1 MVFRKIT
8 ALYLI
13 AVLLLPCFFTVRA
26 EENKDNIDGYYIYD
40 VRSYDPITD
49 GALLGAVITGVT
61 DRDALPED
69 ISIPDTLGGYPVK
82 EIGGKAFWGCNN
94 IRSVFIPNSIISIHP
109 NAFSYCSNLT
119 ALHADPDTTPRYTH
133 YSSKD
138 GVLFNKDQ
146 TVLTHY
152 PQGIQNA
159 KYTVPDGVT
168 RIGSYAF
175 FNQSYLTE
183 VDIPS
188 SVTVIAPHA
197 FEGAI
202 IQSVVL
208 PDNLTAIGENA
219 FTGAFI
225 QSVAIPA
232 KVEGIGSSAFSGCKD
247 LTSVTIADGVK
258 YIDSCAF
265 SDCSFENLFIPKSMV
280 TIDATAFSN
289 CWNLTAIE
297 VAENNPNYLS
307 RDGILFNK
315 AQTALIKYP
324 QNNAVKDYGVPDG
337 VTEILPDAFSGCENL
352 SSVKLPESV
361 TTIGEFAFLNCWSLT
376 AIEVA
381 ENNYNYLSRDGIL
394 FNKAQ
399 TALIKYPQNNAVKDY
414 GVPDGVTEILPYAF
428 SGCGNLS
435 SVKLPESVKTIGE
448 FAFLNC
454 WSLTALYIP
463 ESVTEIGKN
472 AFSGCNNLSFLRLP
486 VKFKDSASDLGLS
499 SVKDVSY
506 FCMVDYILQKE
517 NGVLSKLSRIRVDYG
532 DPLPVYKDLPTL
544 GKGFRYIYY
553 QLVYTSLSD
562 GSLVLRDK
570 QKLSS
575 NEVVTADRS
584 VLICKEAVQCTVT
597 LTEGDTVTEKNVWI
611 DSAISEFFTEEKG
624 YHYSYVLNG
633 ISCDNTAIITEENN
647 KLVITRT
654 PILHTVTFVGDYEG
668 TQTVPHNGYATV
680 PDAGEGYEYSFRRGS
695 FTLWDPSM
703 PITEDIT
710 VQVTRILK
718 TYTVTLIGDVRDEQ
732 RITAGRYI
740 DPPTQEGYEF
750 SYTVGGQAWD
760 PNTPITS
767 DLTVT
772 VTKRLKTY
780 IVTFIGDWKGTETV
794 AHGGQLTK
802 LPEIGATYIYQYTA
816 GGRAWDPA
824 SPITSDLTVRVTRV
838 ITAYTATFAGDYE
851 GTQIVA
857 KNTAI
862 QSPPIETGYVY
873 RYTDESN
880 RPWSPDTAVTRDI
893 TLTVKKLNDR
903 CEVLNIL
910 GCDNLSVDAEN
921 HTITATVYQKRLR
934 LTPVI
939 SAGAA
944 CVMKSANNETVYDS
958 NGDTDTAL
966 TLDYGVNEYALTVT
980 AESGKIAAYTLKI
993 TLEKVSDLGYMTALT
1008 YGRTIGF
1015 QPTKK
1020 IKGSPTIKARYSK
1033 DNNRWSYTD
1042 AEYNPDV
1049 NMIYVKNLESSTTYY
1064 FIIEADYGY
1073 EAPVCNTNTPI
1084 MVKTGLSDEC
1094 LILCANTPP
1103 STDVDHENGTVS
1115 GLWVQNIF
1123 STCDIDITV
1132 SDGATWEMFLSPDME
1147 TPAKSKTV
1155 ALEEGKTTNVYIRVT
1170 AEDRISTKTYTLPI
1184 YRWTKSDQ
1192 PKIGIENGLVCIT
1205 ARENSAIYYT
1215 VDGSYPTPGSK
1226 TTLLYTKPFLC
1237 ADRKTVKA
1245 IAKDRDRDEA
1255 SEPVGFEVRG
1265 AAKTAITSA
1274 VFSSASANQYSY
1286 EVYLETLEEI
1296 GLSGTLYIAAY
1307 DDRGVLTAIETVA
1320 VNTNQKDHLET
1331 GTLFPAAAPKKYTVY
1346 FCDAAL
1352 KPLTEKR

>member
-1 MVFRKIT
+1 MAYFRKIT

-13 AVLLLPCFFTVRA
+13 AALLLPCFFTVRA
-26 EENKDNIDGYYIYD
+26 EESKDNMDGYYIYD
-40 VRSYDPITD
+40 VRSYDPMAD

-82 EIGGKAFWGCNN
+82 EIDGNAFSDCSN
-94 IRSVFIPNSIISIHP
+94 IRSVFIPNSVISIHP
-109 NAFSYCSNLT
+109 NAFPWCYNLT
-119 ALHADPDTTPRYTH
+119 ALHADPDNTR

-138 GVLFNKDQ
+138 GVLFSKDQ

-152 PQGIQNA
+152 PQGIQND

-168 RIGSYAF
+168 KIGSYAF

-197 FEGAI
+197 FEGAF

-208 PDNLTAIGENA
+208 PANLTEIGENA

-225 QSVAIPA
+225 QSIAIPA
-232 KVEGIGSSAFSGCKD
+232 GVEVIGSSAFSDCKY

-258 YIDSCAF
+258 HIGPYAF
-265 SDCSFENLFIPKSMV
+265 SGSSLENLFIPKSVV
-280 TIDATAFSN
+280 TVDATVFSN

-337 VTEILPDAFSGCENL
+337 TTEVLPD
-352 SSVKLPESV
+352 
-361 TTIGEFAFLNCWSLT
+361 
-376 AIEVA
+376 
-381 ENNYNYLSRDGIL
+381 
-394 FNKAQ
+394 
-399 TALIKYPQNNAVKDY
+399 
-414 GVPDGVTEILPYAF
+414 AF

-435 SVKLPESVKTIGE
+435 SVKLPDSVKTIGE
-448 FAFLNC
+448 FAFASC
-454 WSLTALYIP
+454 WNLTALYIP
-463 ESVTEIGKN
+463 ESVTTIGEF
-472 AFSGCNNLSFLRLP
+472 AFSGCDSLSTLRLP
-486 VKFKDSASDLGLS
+486 VRFKDSASDLGLDS
-499 SVKDVSY
+499 IKDVSY

-544 GKGFRYIYY
+544 DKGFRYIYY
-553 QLVYTSLSD
+553 QPVYTSLSD

-575 NEVVTADRS
+575 NEVVTADCS

-633 ISCDNTAIITEENN
+633 ISCDNTAVITEENN
-647 KLVITRT
+647 ELVITRT
-654 PILHTVTFVGDYEG
+654 PVLHTVTFVGDYED

-718 TYTVTLIGDVRDEQ
+718 TYTVTLVGDVRDEQ
-732 RITAGRYI
+732 QITAGRYI

-780 IVTFIGDWKGTETV
+780 TVTLIGDWTGTETV
-794 AHGGQLTK
+794 AHGSQLTK
-802 LPEIGATYIYQYTA
+802 LPEMGATYIYQYTV

-824 SPITSDLTVRVTRV
+824 SPITSDLTVRVTRM
-838 ITAYTATFAGDYE
+838 ITAYTVTFVGDYE
-851 GTQIVA
+851 GTQIIA

-893 TLTVKKLNDR
+893 TLTAKKLNDR
-903 CEVLNIL
+903 CEVLNLL
-910 GCDNLSVDAEN
+910 GCDGVSVDAEN
-921 HTITATVYQKRLR
+921 HIITATVYQKKLR
-934 LTPVI
+934 MTPVI
-939 SAGAA
+939 SAGAS
-944 CVMKSANNETVYDS
+944 CIMKSANNETVYDS
-958 NGDTDTAL
+958 NGDIDAVL
-966 TLDYGVNEYALTVT
+966 TLDYGANEYTLTVT

-993 TLEKVSDLGYMTALT
+993 TLKKVSDLGYMTALT

-1192 PKIGIENGLVCIT
+1192 PKISIENGLVCIT

>member
-82 EIGGKAFWGCNN
+82 EIEGKAFLDCNN

-109 NAFSYCSNLT
+109 NAFFGCSNLI

-138 GVLFNKDQ
+138 GVLFSKDQ

-152 PQGIQNA
+152 PQGIQND

-168 RIGSYAF
+168 KIGSYAF

-232 KVEGIGSSAFSGCKD
+232 GVERIGSSAFSGCKY

-258 YIDSCAF
+258 YIDTYAF
-265 SDCSFENLFIPKSMV
+265 SDCSFENLFIPKSVV
-280 TIDATAFSN
+280 TVDATVFSN
-289 CWNLTAIE
+289 CWA
-297 VAENNPNYLS
+297 LS
-307 RDGILFNK
+307 
-315 AQTALIKYP
+315 
-324 QNNAVKDYGVPDG
+324 
-337 VTEILPDAFSGCENL
+337 
-352 SSVKLPESV
+352 
-361 TTIGEFAFLNCWSLT
+361 

-399 TALIKYPQNNAVKDY
+399 TALIKCPQNNAVKDY
-414 GVPDGVTEILPYAF
+414 GVPDGITEVLPYAF

-435 SVKLPESVKTIGE
+435 SVKLPDNVSTIGE
-448 FAFLNC
+448 FAFANC
-454 WSLTALYIP
+454 FNLTTLYIP

-472 AFSGCNNLSFLRLP
+472 AFSGCSNLSFLRLP

-553 QLVYTSLSD
+553 QPVYTSLSD

-633 ISCDNTAIITEENN
+633 VPCDNTAVITEENN

-654 PILHTVTFVGDYEG
+654 PVLHTVTFVGDYEG
-668 TQTVPHNGYATV
+668 MQTVPHNGYATV

-710 VQVTRILK
+710 VQVARILK

-851 GTQIVA
+851 GTQIVTKGA
-857 KNTAI
+857 AI

-966 TLDYGVNEYALTVT
+966 TLDYGVNEYTLTVT

-1015 QPTKK
+1015 QPTKR
-1020 IKGSPTIKARYSK
+1020 IKGSPIIKARYSK

-1094 LILCANTPP
+1094 LILRANTPP
-1103 STDVDHENGTVS
+1103 SADVDHENGTVS

-1132 SDGATWEMFLSPDME
+1132 SDDATWEMFLSPDME

-1192 PKIGIENGLVCIT
+1192 PKISIENGLVCIT

-1331 GTLFPAAAPKKYTVY
+1331 GTLFPTAAPKKYTVY

>member
-1 MVFRKIT
+1 MAYFRKIT

-13 AVLLLPCFFTVRA
+13 AALLLPCFFTVRA
-26 EENKDNIDGYYIYD
+26 EESKDNMDGYYIYD
-40 VRSYDPITD
+40 VRSYDPMAD

-82 EIGGKAFWGCNN
+82 EIEGNAFSDCSN
-94 IRSVFIPNSIISIHP
+94 IRSVFIPNSVISIHP
-109 NAFSYCSNLT
+109 NAFPWCYNLT
-119 ALHADPDTTPRYTH
+119 ALHADPDNTR

-138 GVLFNKDQ
+138 GVLFSKDQ

-152 PQGIQNA
+152 PQGIQND

-168 RIGSYAF
+168 KIGSYAF

-197 FEGAI
+197 FEGAF

-208 PDNLTAIGENA
+208 PANLTEIGENA

-225 QSVAIPA
+225 QSIAIPA
-232 KVEGIGSSAFSGCKD
+232 GVEVIGSSAFSDCKY

-258 YIDSCAF
+258 HIGPYAF
-265 SDCSFENLFIPKSMV
+265 SGSSLENLFIPKSVV
-280 TIDATAFSN
+280 TVDATVFSN

-337 VTEILPDAFSGCENL
+337 TTEVLPD
-352 SSVKLPESV
+352 
-361 TTIGEFAFLNCWSLT
+361 
-376 AIEVA
+376 
-381 ENNYNYLSRDGIL
+381 
-394 FNKAQ
+394 
-399 TALIKYPQNNAVKDY
+399 
-414 GVPDGVTEILPYAF
+414 AF

-435 SVKLPESVKTIGE
+435 SVKLPDSVKTIGE
-448 FAFLNC
+448 FAFASC
-454 WSLTALYIP
+454 WNLTALYIP
-463 ESVTEIGKN
+463 ESVTTIGEF
-472 AFSGCNNLSFLRLP
+472 AFSGCDSLSTLRLP
-486 VKFKDSASDLGLS
+486 VRFKDSASDLGLDS
-499 SVKDVSY
+499 IKDVSY

-544 GKGFRYIYY
+544 DKGFRYIYY
-553 QLVYTSLSD
+553 QPVYTSLSD

-575 NEVVTADRS
+575 NEVVTADCS

-611 DSAISEFFTEEKG
+611 DSDLTVRVTRMI
-624 YHYSYVLNG
+624 
-633 ISCDNTAIITEENN
+633 TAY
-647 KLVITRT
+647 
-654 PILHTVTFVGDYEG
+654 TVTFVGDYEG
-668 TQTVPHNGYATV
+668 TQ
-680 PDAGEGYEYSFRRGS
+680 
-695 FTLWDPSM
+695 
-703 PITEDIT
+703 II
-710 VQVTRILK
+710 
-718 TYTVTLIGDVRDEQ
+718 
-732 RITAGRYI
+732 
-740 DPPTQEGYEF
+740 
-750 SYTVGGQAWD
+750 
-760 PNTPITS
+760 
-767 DLTVT
+767 
-772 VTKRLKTY
+772 
-780 IVTFIGDWKGTETV
+780 
-794 AHGGQLTK
+794 
-802 LPEIGATYIYQYTA
+802 
-816 GGRAWDPA
+816 
-824 SPITSDLTVRVTRV
+824 
-838 ITAYTATFAGDYE
+838 
-851 GTQIVA
+851 A

-893 TLTVKKLNDR
+893 TLTAKKLNDR
-903 CEVLNIL
+903 CEVLNLL
-910 GCDNLSVDAEN
+910 GCDGVSVDAEN
-921 HTITATVYQKRLR
+921 HIITATVYQKKLR
-934 LTPVI
+934 MTPVI
-939 SAGAA
+939 SAGAS
-944 CVMKSANNETVYDS
+944 CIMKSANNETVYDS
-958 NGDTDTAL
+958 NGDIDAVL
-966 TLDYGVNEYALTVT
+966 TLDYGANEYTLTVT

-993 TLEKVSDLGYMTALT
+993 TLKKVSDLGYMTALT

-1192 PKIGIENGLVCIT
+1192 PKISIENGLVCIT

>member
-82 EIGGKAFWGCNN
+82 EVEGKAFLDCNN

-109 NAFSYCSNLT
+109 NAFFGCSNLT
-119 ALHADPDTTPRYTH
+119 ALHADPNNTRYC
-133 YSSKD
+133 SKD
-138 GVLFNKDQ
+138 GVLFSKDQ

-152 PQGIQNA
+152 PQGIQND

-168 RIGSYAF
+168 KIGSYAF
-175 FNQSYLTE
+175 FDQSYLTE

-232 KVEGIGSSAFSGCKD
+232 GVERIGSSAFSGCKY

-258 YIDSCAF
+258 YIDTYAF
-265 SDCSFENLFIPKSMV
+265 SDCSFENLFIPKSVV
-280 TIDATAFSN
+280 TVDATVFSN
-289 CWNLTAIE
+289 CW
-297 VAENNPNYLS
+297 VLS
-307 RDGILFNK
+307 
-315 AQTALIKYP
+315 
-324 QNNAVKDYGVPDG
+324 
-337 VTEILPDAFSGCENL
+337 
-352 SSVKLPESV
+352 
-361 TTIGEFAFLNCWSLT
+361 

-399 TALIKYPQNNAVKDY
+399 TALIKCPQNNAVKDY
-414 GVPDGVTEILPYAF
+414 GVPDGITEVLPYAF
-428 SGCGNLS
+428 SDCGNLS
-435 SVKLPESVKTIGE
+435 SVKLPDNVSTIGE
-448 FAFLNC
+448 FAFANC
-454 WSLTALYIP
+454 FNLTALYIP

-472 AFSGCNNLSFLRLP
+472 AFSGCSNLSFLRLP

-544 GKGFRYIYY
+544 GKRFRYIYY
-553 QLVYTSLSD
+553 LPVYTSLSD

-633 ISCDNTAIITEENN
+633 VPCDNTAVITEENN

-654 PILHTVTFVGDYEG
+654 PVLHTVTFVGDYEG
-668 TQTVPHNGYATV
+668 MQTVPHNGYATV

-710 VQVTRILK
+710 VQVARILK

-851 GTQIVA
+851 GTQIVTKGA
-857 KNTAI
+857 AI

-910 GCDNLSVDAEN
+910 GCDNLSVDAKN

-966 TLDYGVNEYALTVT
+966 TLDYGVNEYTLTVT

-1015 QPTKK
+1015 QPTKR
-1020 IKGSPTIKARYSK
+1020 IKGSPIIKARYSK

-1094 LILCANTPP
+1094 LILRANTPP
-1103 STDVDHENGTVS
+1103 SADVDHENGTVS

-1132 SDGATWEMFLSPDME
+1132 SDDATWEMFLSPDME

-1192 PKIGIENGLVCIT
+1192 PKISIENGLVCIT

-1331 GTLFPAAAPKKYTVY
+1331 GTLFPTAAPKKYTVY

>member
-26 EENKDNIDGYYIYD
+26 EESKNNIDGYYIYD

-49 GALLGAVITGVT
+49 GALLGAVITGVA

-82 EIGGKAFWGCNN
+82 EIGGKAFLACNN

-109 NAFSYCSNLT
+109 DAFSYCYNLT
-119 ALHADPDTTPRYTH
+119 ALHADPNNTRYC
-133 YSSKD
+133 SKD
-138 GVLFNKDQ
+138 GVLFSKDQ

-183 VDIPS
+183 VDIPN

-197 FEGAI
+197 FEGAF

-208 PDNLTAIGENA
+208 PANLTAIGENA

-232 KVEGIGSSAFSGCKD
+232 KVERIGSSAFSGCKD

-289 CWNLTAIE
+289 CWHLTAIE

-315 AQTALIKYP
+315 AQTALIKCP
-324 QNNAVKDYGVPDG
+324 QNNAAKDYGVPDG
-337 VTEILPDAFSGCENL
+337 ITE
-352 SSVKLPESV
+352 V
-361 TTIGEFAFLNCWSLT
+361 
-376 AIEVA
+376 
-381 ENNYNYLSRDGIL
+381 
-394 FNKAQ
+394 
-399 TALIKYPQNNAVKDY
+399 
-414 GVPDGVTEILPYAF
+414 LPYAF

-435 SVKLPESVKTIGE
+435 SVKLPESVSTIGE
-448 FAFLNC
+448 FAFANC
-454 WSLTALYIP
+454 FNLTALYIP

-472 AFSGCNNLSFLRLP
+472 AFSGCSNLSFLRLP

-553 QLVYTSLSD
+553 QPVYTSLSD

-633 ISCDNTAIITEENN
+633 VPCDNTAVITEENN

-654 PILHTVTFVGDYEG
+654 PVLHTVTFVGDYEG
-668 TQTVPHNGYATV
+668 MQTVPHNGYATV

-710 VQVTRILK
+710 VRVTRILK

-732 RITAGRYI
+732 QITAGRYI

-780 IVTFIGDWKGTETV
+780 TVTFIGDWTGTETV

-802 LPEIGATYIYQYTA
+802 LPEMGTTYIYQYTA
-816 GGRAWDPA
+816 GGRTWDPA

-838 ITAYTATFAGDYE
+838 ITAYIVTFAGDYE

-893 TLTVKKLNDR
+893 TLTAKKLNDR
-903 CEVLNIL
+903 CEVLNLL

-921 HTITATVYQKRLR
+921 HIITATVYQKKLR
-934 LTPVI
+934 MTPVI

-944 CVMKSANNETVYDS
+944 CVMKLANNETVYDS

-966 TLDYGVNEYALTVT
+966 TLDYGVNEYTLTVT

-1015 QPTKK
+1015 QPTKR
-1020 IKGSPTIKARYSK
+1020 IKGSPIIKARYSK

-1132 SDGATWEMFLSPDME
+1132 SDDATWEMFLSPDME

-1192 PKIGIENGLVCIT
+1192 PKISIENGLVCIT

-1286 EVYLETLEEI
+1286 EVYLETLEET

>member
-82 EIGGKAFWGCNN
+82 EVEGKAFLDCNN

-109 NAFSYCSNLT
+109 NAFFGCSNLT
-119 ALHADPDTTPRYTH
+119 ALHADPNNTRYC
-133 YSSKD
+133 SKD
-138 GVLFNKDQ
+138 GVLFSKDQ

-152 PQGIQNA
+152 PQGIQND

-168 RIGSYAF
+168 KIGSYAF
-175 FNQSYLTE
+175 FDQSYLTE

-232 KVEGIGSSAFSGCKD
+232 GVERIGSSAFSGCKY

-258 YIDSCAF
+258 YIDTYAF
-265 SDCSFENLFIPKSMV
+265 SDCSFENLFIPKSVV
-280 TIDATAFSN
+280 TVDATVFSN
-289 CWNLTAIE
+289 CW
-297 VAENNPNYLS
+297 VLS
-307 RDGILFNK
+307 
-315 AQTALIKYP
+315 
-324 QNNAVKDYGVPDG
+324 
-337 VTEILPDAFSGCENL
+337 
-352 SSVKLPESV
+352 
-361 TTIGEFAFLNCWSLT
+361 

-399 TALIKYPQNNAVKDY
+399 TALIKCPQNNAVKDY
-414 GVPDGVTEILPYAF
+414 GVPDGITEVLPYAF
-428 SGCGNLS
+428 SDCGNLS
-435 SVKLPESVKTIGE
+435 SVKLPDNVSTIGE
-448 FAFLNC
+448 FAFANC
-454 WSLTALYIP
+454 FNLTALYIP

-472 AFSGCNNLSFLRLP
+472 AFSGCSNLSFLRLP

-553 QLVYTSLSD
+553 LPVYTSLSD

-633 ISCDNTAIITEENN
+633 VPCDNTAVITEENN

-654 PILHTVTFVGDYEG
+654 PVLHTVTFVGDYEG
-668 TQTVPHNGYATV
+668 MQTVPHNGYATV

-710 VQVTRILK
+710 VQVARILK

-851 GTQIVA
+851 GTQIVTKGA
-857 KNTAI
+857 AI

-944 CVMKSANNETVYDS
+944 CVMKLANNVTVYDS

-966 TLDYGVNEYALTVT
+966 TLDYGVNEYTLTVT

-1015 QPTKK
+1015 QPTKR
-1020 IKGSPTIKARYSK
+1020 IKGSPIIKARYSK

-1094 LILCANTPP
+1094 LILRANTPP
-1103 STDVDHENGTVS
+1103 SADVDHENGTVS

-1132 SDGATWEMFLSPDME
+1132 SDDATWEMFLSPDME

-1192 PKIGIENGLVCIT
+1192 PKISIENGLVCIT

-1331 GTLFPAAAPKKYTVY
+1331 GTLFPTAAPKKYTVY

>member
-1 MVFRKIT
+1 MAYFRKIT

-13 AVLLLPCFFTVRA
+13 AALLLPCFFTVRA
-26 EENKDNIDGYYIYD
+26 EESKDNMDGYYIYD
-40 VRSYDPITD
+40 VRSYDPMAD

-82 EIGGKAFWGCNN
+82 EIEGNAFSDCSN
-94 IRSVFIPNSIISIHP
+94 IRSVFIPNSVISIHP
-109 NAFSYCSNLT
+109 NAFPWCYNLT
-119 ALHADPDTTPRYTH
+119 ALHADPDNTR

-138 GVLFNKDQ
+138 GVLFSKDQ

-152 PQGIQNA
+152 PQGIQND

-168 RIGSYAF
+168 KIGSYAF

-197 FEGAI
+197 FEGAF

-208 PDNLTAIGENA
+208 PANLTEIGENA

-225 QSVAIPA
+225 QSIAIPA
-232 KVEGIGSSAFSGCKD
+232 GVEVIGSSAFSDCKY

-258 YIDSCAF
+258 HIGPYAF
-265 SDCSFENLFIPKSMV
+265 SGSSLENLFIPKSVV
-280 TIDATAFSN
+280 TVDATVFSN

-337 VTEILPDAFSGCENL
+337 TTEVLPD
-352 SSVKLPESV
+352 
-361 TTIGEFAFLNCWSLT
+361 
-376 AIEVA
+376 
-381 ENNYNYLSRDGIL
+381 
-394 FNKAQ
+394 
-399 TALIKYPQNNAVKDY
+399 
-414 GVPDGVTEILPYAF
+414 AF

-435 SVKLPESVKTIGE
+435 SVKLPDSVKTIGE
-448 FAFLNC
+448 FAFASC
-454 WSLTALYIP
+454 WNLTALYIP
-463 ESVTEIGKN
+463 ESVTTIGEF
-472 AFSGCNNLSFLRLP
+472 AFSGCDSLSTLRLP
-486 VKFKDSASDLGLS
+486 VRFKDSASDLGLDS
-499 SVKDVSY
+499 IKDVSY

-544 GKGFRYIYY
+544 DKGFRYIYY
-553 QLVYTSLSD
+553 QPVYTSLSD

-575 NEVVTADRS
+575 NEVVTADCS

-633 ISCDNTAIITEENN
+633 ISCDNTAVITEENN
-647 KLVITRT
+647 ELVITRT
-654 PILHTVTFVGDYEG
+654 PVLHTVTFVGDYED

-718 TYTVTLIGDVRDEQ
+718 TYTVTLVGDVRDEQ
-732 RITAGRYI
+732 QITAGRYI

-780 IVTFIGDWKGTETV
+780 TVTLIGDWTGTETV
-794 AHGGQLTK
+794 AHGSQLTK
-802 LPEIGATYIYQYTA
+802 LPEMGATYIYQYTV

-824 SPITSDLTVRVTRV
+824 SPITSDLTVRVTRM
-838 ITAYTATFAGDYE
+838 ITAYTVTFVGDYE
-851 GTQIVA
+851 GTQIIA

-893 TLTVKKLNDR
+893 TLTAKKLNDR
-903 CEVLNIL
+903 CEVLNLL
-910 GCDNLSVDAEN
+910 GCDGVSVDAEN
-921 HTITATVYQKRLR
+921 HIITATVYQKKLR
-934 LTPVI
+934 MTPVI
-939 SAGAA
+939 SAGAS
-944 CVMKSANNETVYDS
+944 CIMKSANNETVYDS
-958 NGDTDTAL
+958 NGDIDAVL
-966 TLDYGVNEYALTVT
+966 TLDYGANEYTLTVT

-993 TLEKVSDLGYMTALT
+993 TLKKVSDLGYMTALT

-1192 PKIGIENGLVCIT
+1192 PKISIENGLVCIT

-1274 VFSSASANQYSY
+1274 VFSPAAANQYSY
-1286 EVYLETLEEI
+1286 EVYLETLEET
-1296 GLSGTLYIAAY
+1296 GLGGTLYIAAY
-1307 DDRGVLTAIETVA
+1307 DDRGVLTAIKTATV
-1320 VNTNQKDHLET
+1320 NKNQKGHLET
-1331 GTLFPAAAPKKYTVY
+1331 GTLFPAAAPKNYAVY

-1352 KPLTEKR
+1352 KPLTEKSN